1 MRDINE
7 IYSLVSEG
15 SLSEKEALDILV
27 VYISKNP
34 LVFGLYGYDEDFRSE
49 LVLQILEKGNVIF
62 KNYNE
67 STGSFFTY
75 LYCYIKSTVLF
86 LIKRCD
92 VSNYHDYFDFFEGI
106 ETYSENQISY
116 LQNEIAWLEQ
126 NLNTQEFSYPN
137 QQNKD
142 VFFQEESNF
151 LTKMKETSPFLA
163 KKVVLILILKSC
175 YYITDSQINK
185 LCDIFELDKND
196 IFQKIQKLNN
206 TLSEKIERKHCYEE
220 RRNNAYFRKNKYARE
235 IEILKEK
242 SDDVSLIK
250 KEYLEKKF
258 DKTTKCW
265 SILNDKLQ
273 SGYKNIRPTN
283 KNIANLT
290 GICERQVSY
299 YIKNAKELK
308 KEAEEE
314 ILEKV
319 DINNEKKKKKNN

>member
-1 MRDINE
+1 MKDINE
-7 IYSLVSEG
+7 LYSLVSNG
-15 SLSEKEALDILV
+15 RLSEREALNVLV
-27 VYISKNP
+27 VFISQNP
-34 LVFGLYGYDEDFRSE
+34 ILFGLFGYDEDFRSE
-49 LVLQILEKGNVIF
+49 LVLHILEKGNVIF

-67 STGSFFTY
+67 SSGSFFTY

-86 LIKRCD
+86 LIKRFD
-92 VSNYHDYFDFFEGI
+92 ISSYHDYFDFFEGI
-106 ETYSENQISY
+106 EAYSENQISY
-116 LQNEIAWLEQ
+116 SQDEIAWIEQ
-126 NLNTQEFSYPN
+126 NLTNQEVSSQELLKN
-137 QQNKD
+137 D
-142 VFFQEESNF
+142 VLFHEGNNF

-175 YYITDSQINK
+175 YYITDTQINK
-185 LCDIFELDKND
+185 LCDIFELDKNE
-196 IFQKIQKLNN
+196 IFQKVQKLNN
-206 TLSEKIERKHCYEE
+206 TLNEKIARKHSYEE

-250 KEYLEKKF
+250 KEYLERKF
-258 DKTTKCW
+258 VKTTKCW
-265 SILNDKLQ
+265 HVLNDKLQ

-283 KNIANLT
+283 KNVANLT

-308 KEAEEE
+308 KELEEE

-319 DINNEKKKKKNN
+319 DINNEKKKKKE